1 MTELE
6 KNSHIQPLKLFPDQP
21 ELSVLSAEC
30 SNKNNY
36 IKRFTGFKHCNDC
49 YRCSNGT
56 CSAPSIT
63 VTNVSYIVWFRFQA
77 LRSRRNT
84 SDDLLGM
91 AAKQRAA
98 KPKFQR
104 MNSVMGFG
112 IKEDLGLPSTPPP
125 VSSFKVRSILR

>member
-1 MTELE
+1 MYLT
-6 KNSHIQPLKLFPDQP
+6 LF
-21 ELSVLSAEC
+21 V
-30 SNKNNY
+30 
-36 IKRFTGFKHCNDC
+36 
-49 YRCSNGT
+49 
-56 CSAPSIT
+56 
-63 VTNVSYIVWFRFQA
+63 FRFQA

-98 KPKFQR
+98 PPKFQR

-125 VSSFKVRSILR
+125 VSAFKVRLIAILCYHCHAVMFCTLTTELFVLLVVIVC